1 MVNHLR
7 GEIAIKLGEETFD
20 CKLNFDSLVRIE
32 TSLGTPI
39 LQLATK
45 VSEAN
50 LSVTEISYILFTA
63 IKGGGKDITEK
74 EVNNLIWQVGFADA
88 IRSVGE
94 IIAMALSAGENKKK
108 S

>member
-1 MVNHLR
+1 MR
-7 GEIAIKLGEETFD
+7 EIAIKLGEETFD